1 VWHPGSGA
9 DYPAATPQ
17 FLDQTEM
24 EALCRAAEAGDAKM
38 QRDLGNR
45 YLHGI
50 GVERDPIEARRWYVL
65 AAGQGDGL
73 AAYELGLIYEN
84 GLGVSSDKREAGRW
98 FAIGARA
105 GNAESIAKA
114 KKYGVI

>member
-1 VWHPGSGA
+1 
-9 DYPAATPQ
+9 
-17 FLDQTEM
+17 M

-50 GVERDPIEARRWYVL
+50 GVERDPVEARRWYVL